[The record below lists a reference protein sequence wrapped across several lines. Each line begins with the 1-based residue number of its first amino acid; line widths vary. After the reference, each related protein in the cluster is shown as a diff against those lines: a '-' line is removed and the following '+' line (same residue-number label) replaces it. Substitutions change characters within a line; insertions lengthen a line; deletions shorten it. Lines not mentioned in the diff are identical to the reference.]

1 MRGFGRAYQRATGTW
16 AIAYYVH
23 GREVR
28 ESVAKL
34 VGKPPR
40 QVSQRDAERAFR
52 QRLAEVQSGTFVEP
66 TAAHAT
72 VNEILDAY
80 LAHCRLKGRK
90 AVGDIQN
97 VLNHLRRAFGSDRV
111 RALTAARLE
120 TWAAAQLGAGRP
132 RGTVQLHL
140 AYLRAALNLARRQG
154 RLASVPPVPAVEVR
168 NARRGF
174 FERAESERLLRHLDA
189 DHGDVVTFAYL
200 TGWRRSECLSLAW
213 PAIDRTQGTLCL
225 GDSKNGEGRLLPLRR
240 QDGALNDLGA
250 LIERRWRKRVHADRL
265 IPWVFHRAGRRISR
279 HTLWAAWTKKATT
292 ATGLAGKL
300 FHDLRRTAARDL
312 IAAGN
317 DYKTAM
323 DITGHKTMAVFHRYQ
338 IGDLQLAQRGLDR
351 LEAYRR
357 APGAVVPLLGHGQ
370 NTDTGN
376 PDAAQV
382 PGKTGR
388 VRPAGRS

>member
-1 MRGFGRAYQRATGTW
+1 MRGFGRAYERANGTW

-23 GREVR
+23 GQEVR

-40 QVSQRDAERAFR
+40 QVIQRDAERALR

-66 TAAHAT
+66 AATRAT
-72 VNEILDAY
+72 VDEILDAY
-80 LAHCRLKGRK
+80 LAHCRLKGSK

-111 RALTAARLE
+111 LAVTAARLE
-120 TWAAAQLGAGRP
+120 AWAAEQLGAGRP
-132 RGTVQLHL
+132 RGTVKLHL
-140 AYLRAALNLARRQG
+140 AYLRAAMNLARRQG
-154 RLASVPPVPAVEVR
+154 RLASVPPSPAIEVR
-168 NARRGF
+168 NARQGF
-174 FERAESERLLRHLDA
+174 FERVEVERLLQHLDP

-200 TGWRRSECLSLAW
+200 TGWRRSEILSLAW
-213 PAIDRTQGTLCL
+213 TAVDRTRGALRL

-240 QDGALNDLGA
+240 QDGALNDLGE
-250 LIERRWRKRVHADRL
+250 LIECRWRKRVHVDRL

-279 HTLWAAWTKKATT
+279 HTLWEVWTTGAEAAR
-292 ATGLAGKL
+292 LSGKL

-357 APGAVVPLLGHGQ
+357 APGAVVALRETRTKHGQ
-370 NTDTGN
+370 R
-376 PDAAQV
+376 A
-382 PGKTGR
+382 
-388 VRPAGRS
+388 AGRLASAWKGDTC